1 MSIATV
7 VTITGQAW
15 ARDPDGN
22 LRELAVGDVLE
33 EGETLVTS
41 SNGSVQLD
49 FDDGLPATL
58 IGGDEEVAITN
69 DVDADN
75 APGQEETAAQDSEVE
90 ALLSALEEEDGDLL

>member
-41 SNGSVQLD
+41 SNGNVQLD
-49 FDDGLPATL
+49 FDDGLPPPPSAATKK
-58 IGGDEEVAITN
+58 
-69 DVDADN
+69 
-75 APGQEETAAQDSEVE
+75 SR
-90 ALLSALEEEDGDLL
+90 